1 VVVRRVAA
9 REWRALRDVR
19 LHALQD
25 GSHTATSVED
35 GEEGEPHPDGP
46 RTHGMR
52 LAL

>member
-9 REWRALRDVR
+9 GEWRALCDVR
-19 LHALQD
+19 LRALQD

-35 GEEGEPHPDGP
+35 GEEGEPHPDGV
-46 RTHGMR
+46 RIRGMR

>member
-9 REWRALRDVR
+9 GEWRALCDVR
-19 LHALQD
+19 LRALQD